1 MNYTNIRNL
10 CKQYNINMFNE
21 NGKLFK
27 YNNLR
32 NKTND
37 YEHKK
42 HNLSQKQKLYNSIT
56 KYLNGDIDEIQ
67 LETAMYHFIGN

>member
-10 CKQYNINMFNE
+10 CKQYNINIFNE

-32 NKTND
+32 NKIND
-37 YEHKK
+37 YENKK
-42 HNLSQKQKLYNSIT
+42 HNLSQKQKLYNSIA
-56 KYLNGDIDEIQ
+56 KYLDGVLSDVELDN
-67 LETAMYHFIGN
+67 AMYHFIGN

>member
-32 NKTND
+32 NKIND
-37 YEHKK
+37 HENKK
-42 HNLSQKQKLYNSIT
+42 YKLSQKQKLYKSIE
-56 KYLNGDIDEIQ
+56 NI
-67 LETAMYHFIGN
+67 